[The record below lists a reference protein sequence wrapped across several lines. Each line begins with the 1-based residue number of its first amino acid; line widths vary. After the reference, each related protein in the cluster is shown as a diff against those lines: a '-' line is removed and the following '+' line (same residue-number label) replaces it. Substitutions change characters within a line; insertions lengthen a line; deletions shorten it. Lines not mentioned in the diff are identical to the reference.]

1 MISRRMTILGM
12 AAATTLLIA
21 RGTAGQS
28 ALALQGYDPVAYF
41 TDDAPRQGVSAHAF
55 DWDGKTW
62 YFTSAKNRAAFAADP
77 IRYAPQ
83 YGGYCAWA
91 AARNYLAPIDPTAWA
106 IVDGKLYLN
115 YDSGIQRRWS
125 RDPAGFIARADAN
138 WPGLQTK

>member
-41 TDDAPRQGVSAHAF
+41 TDDAPRQGESAHAF

-138 WPGLQTK
+138 WPSLQTK